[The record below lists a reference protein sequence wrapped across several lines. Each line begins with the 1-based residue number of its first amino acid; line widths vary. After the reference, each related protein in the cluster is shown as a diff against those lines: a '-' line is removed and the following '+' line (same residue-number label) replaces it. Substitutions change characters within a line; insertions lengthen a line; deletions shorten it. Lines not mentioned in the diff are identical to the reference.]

1 MPARLNILQ
10 RFSIF
15 TLFWVAILSFVT
27 GASLVY
33 YLEKNMVEREGTV
46 TTDLIRTMVKELLT
60 PQDFTS
66 AIPSHT
72 RFTEVFQSILK
83 LPEIVSIKAFDTE
96 GNIVWADIEGFI
108 GLKPAMN
115 LELQRAILG
124 EKVVIL
130 SRKRRSEDSHLQGHD
145 ELLEIYVPIKEGH
158 NTVGVIAAYKSSSAF
173 FDNLKKGKKLIW
185 KMSAAGGGIFY
196 LSFFGFFFRAYKEQ
210 KTMTEG
216 IEKLNEELSA
226 MNAVALTVSQSLNLE
241 QILKNA
247 LNKVIEIL
255 NAQAG
260 IIFLVGKEKKALPY
274 SVYEGMT
281 GDIAEK
287 IVAAGEK
294 ERIKA
299 IKGSF
304 IDPMSFSFYDEEQDL
319 AGACVRIP
327 IVSRNEVIGIME
339 LIYPEKERYFPQDEK
354 DLLYSIGHQVGV
366 AVEKAQLYK
375 EVKEFGEGLEK
386 MVEERTQ
393 ELKRSRDEIQAIFDA
408 VTDIIIVR
416 DLDHCVI
423 MANRAAL
430 NVFRLDQEE
439 IVHKKCH
446 QLFKGT
452 PDPCGECIAPETALS
467 HKSASIEIK
476 NRQNEEIFHISTF
489 PMLDDSSKVRGFIEY
504 AKVVTEQKKMEEQ
517 VIQMEKLS
525 TLGELLGEIA
535 HQINNPLVGVVNYA
549 QLAIKQLGKD
559 SPVREELE
567 IIEKAGL
574 TCKATIKKL
583 LEFTRPSAF
592 EWKVVDC
599 NELIDDSLLLIEQQM
614 GLSEIDVEKDY
625 AHDLPPVKVD
635 STLMIQVFFNL
646 INNAREAMNKSGT
659 LTIKTLFDK
668 SGLVKIVFKDTGPG
682 IEQENLPHIFSPF
695 FTTKREKG
703 GTGLGLS
710 VVSNI
715 IVRHNG
721 KIWADSKAGEGT
733 TFFITL
739 PAAI

>member
-1 MPARLNILQ
+1 M
-10 RFSIF
+10 
-15 TLFWVAILSFVT
+15 T
-27 GASLVY
+27 GAALVY
-33 YLEKNMVEREGTV
+33 YLEKNMVEREGTI
-46 TTDLIRTMVKELLT
+46 TTDLVRTMVKELLT

-66 AIPSHT
+66 GVPSHT

-96 GNIVWADIEGFI
+96 GNVIWADLEAFI
-108 GLKPAMN
+108 GIKPPIN
-115 LELQRAILG
+115 LELKRAILG
-124 EKVVIL
+124 EKIVIL
-130 SRKRRSEDSHLQGHD
+130 SNKRRSEDSHLQGYD
-145 ELLEIYVPIKEGH
+145 ELLEIYVPIKEGRE
-158 NTVGVIAAYKSSSAF
+158 TIGVIAAYKSSATF
-173 FDNLKKGKKLIW
+173 FDNLKRGKKLIW
-185 KMSAAGGGIFY
+185 KMSAAGGLIFY

-210 KTMTEG
+210 KSMTEG

-226 MNAVALTVSQSLNLE
+226 MNEVALTVSQSLNLQ

-247 LNKVIEIL
+247 LKKVKELL

-260 IIFLVGKEKKALPY
+260 IIFLVSKEKEELRY
-274 SVYEGMT
+274 SVYEGMAD
-281 GDIAEK
+281 DIAEK

-294 ERIKA
+294 ERISA
-299 IKGSF
+299 IKGGISY
-304 IDPMSFSFYDEEQDL
+304 PMSFSFYGEKQAL

-327 IVSRNEVIGIME
+327 IVSRNEVIGLIE
-339 LIYPEKERYFPQDEK
+339 LIYPDNERYFPQDEK
-354 DLLYSIGHQVGV
+354 DLLSSIGHQIGV

-375 EVKEFGEGLEK
+375 EVKDFGKDLEQ
-386 MVEERTQ
+386 MVEERTM

-416 DLDHCVI
+416 DLDYSVV

-430 NVFRLDQEE
+430 KVFDLSQEK
-439 IVHKKCH
+439 IVHEKCH
-446 QLFKGT
+446 ELFKGT
-452 PDPCGECIAPETALS
+452 FAPCEECVAHETALS
-467 HKSASIEIK
+467 HKSATIEIANK
-476 NRQNEEIFHISTF
+476 LSEEIFHISTF
-489 PMLDDSSKVRGFIEY
+489 PMLDDKSNVRGFIEY

-549 QLAIKQLGKD
+549 QLALKQLGED
-559 SPVREELE
+559 NPVREELE

-599 NELIDDSLLLIEQQM
+599 NELINDSLLLIEQQM
-614 GLSEIDVEKDY
+614 GLSEIELKKNY
-625 AHDLPPVKVD
+625 AKDLPPVKVD

-646 INNAREAMNKSGT
+646 INNAREAMNKSGV
-659 LTIKTLFDK
+659 LSIKTQLDEND
-668 SGLVKIVFKDTGPG
+668 LVKITFKDTGPG
-682 IEQENLPHIFSPF
+682 IEQEALPHIFSPF
-695 FTTKREKG
+695 FTTKRDKG

-721 KIWADSKAGEGT
+721 KIWADSKVGDGT
-733 TFFITL
+733 TFSITL
-739 PAAI
+739 PAAEEYIG